1 MTESAVAEMQDLV
14 PLEVAPLE
22 SNKSIRRGALFA
34 LVFQIMSFG
43 LLIGGLIGS
52 SSK

>member
-1 MTESAVAEMQDLV
+1 MQELT

-22 SNKSIRRGALFA
+22 ASKPTRRGALFA
-34 LVFQIMSFG
+34 LVFQIISFG